1 MSEVMNV
8 PEGWEVKAIDTYFK
22 LKSGET
28 KPIDTASYGNYPVYG
43 GNGITGYTDS
53 INNNK
58 ETLIIGRVGEYCGSI
73 YLVKKCWI
81 TDNALFIEKQISKF
95 NMKYMFYKLSFLNL
109 NQYKAETG
117 QPLLNQTIIGNL
129 QINLPKELEEQQKI
143 AKILST
149 LDKTIESTAKL
160 IDKEK
165 SIKKGLMHDLLTN
178 GIDKNNKI
186 RTPQTHLYKQSELGL
201 IPEEWEVVNL
211 GSIVKIVGGGTPS
224 RDIDEYWKNG
234 TIPWVTVKDLHDGL
248 IIEGD
253 TIKDSCLDISDGF
266 YDPHEQTTDYV
277 VFGNDNASQN
287 IYFLHGGLHIFDK
300 KSEIIKNTFSRTE
313 KSLKDQTLDNL
324 NKDIYPIF
332 VSEGTSEQKKAKIIH
347 NAYLNHCFKSL
358 ASIGTKNSSL
368 VIFGTLLKRNGI
380 HIRKAIIKSKVPNL
394 YIGVANATDA
404 SEFDDLIEE
413 TKKLKYPKKIY
424 FYDYRTAKVWR

>member
-1 MSEVMNV
+1 MSFAMMNYDEVL
-8 PEGWEVKAIDTYFK
+8 EAIKEQKKY
-22 LKSGET
+22 LLL
-28 KPIDTASYGNYPVYG
+28 
-43 GNGITGYTDS
+43 GNGFSMAYNPARFSFTSLLDNAVDRGLITKTSPIYKVFTQFDTKDFEEVVKLLETSTRVLKTYGVLSKADEKMILDDS
-53 INNNK
+53 K
-58 ETLIIGRVGEYCGSI
+58 SLKK
-73 YLVKKCWI
+73 YLVDVI
-81 TDNALFIEKQISKF
+81 TNNHPDKITEIPDDEFFNSASFIKNFEKV
-95 NMKYMFYKLSFLNL
+95 YTLN
-109 NQYKAETG
+109 Y
-117 QPLLNQTIIGNL
+117 
-129 QINLPKELEEQQKI
+129 
-143 AKILST
+143 
-149 LDKTIESTAKL
+149 
-160 IDKEK
+160 
-165 SIKKGLMHDLLTN
+165 DLL
-178 GIDKNNKI
+178 
-186 RTPQTHLYKQSELGL
+186 LYWSCIKLQSF
-201 IPEEWEVVNL
+201 
-211 GSIVKIVGGGTPS
+211 
-224 RDIDEYWKNG
+224 
-234 TIPWVTVKDLHDGL
+234 
-248 IIEGD
+248 IEGD

-368 VIFGTLLKRNGI
+368 VIFGTLLKRNDI